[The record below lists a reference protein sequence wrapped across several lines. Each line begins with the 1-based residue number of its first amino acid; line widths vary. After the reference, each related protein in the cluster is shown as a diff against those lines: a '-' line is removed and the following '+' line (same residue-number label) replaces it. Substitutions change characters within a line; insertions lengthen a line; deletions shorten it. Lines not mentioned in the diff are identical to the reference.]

1 MSFEETKTYL
11 GKIKQVDNAIDAMI
25 EDTKSYMDLATKTT
39 GSIDTN
45 AAPSAKE
52 NNDKMAEIVGKIV
65 DTKKAIN
72 YKIDW
77 LIDYKRDVSKNLRQ
91 MKNKESEKILVLHY
105 IRYMSM
111 EDIAEEMGYSTRT
124 ILRKHKT
131 AVQELDAILSDS
143 DKRFNSLPGTKT
155 KES

>member
-1 MSFEETKTYL
+1 MSFEETKRYL
-11 GKIKQVDNAIDAMI
+11 KKIRQMDNAIDAMI
-25 EDTKSYMDLATKTT
+25 EDVKSYMDLATKTT
-39 GSIDTN
+39 GTIDSN
-45 AAPSAKE
+45 AAPSAKG
-52 NNDKMAEIVGKIV
+52 NNDKMTEIVGKIV

-72 YKIDW
+72 VQIDH
-77 LIDYKRDVSKNLRQ
+77 LVDYKKDVSKNLRQ
-91 MKNKESEKILVLHY
+91 MKNKENEKILVLHY

-111 EDIAEEMGYSTRT
+111 SDIAEKMGYNTRT

-143 DKRFNSLPGTKT
+143 DKRFSSLPGNKT

>member
-1 MSFEETKTYL
+1 MSFEETKIYL
-11 GKIKQVDNAIDAMI
+11 GKIRQVDNAIDAMI
-25 EDTKSYMDLATKTT
+25 EDAKSYMDLATKTT
-39 GSIDTN
+39 GSIDPN

-77 LIDYKRDVSKNLRQ
+77 LIDYKKNVSNNLRR
-91 MKNKESEKILVLHY
+91 MKNKENEKILVLHY

-111 EDIAEEMGYSTRT
+111 EDIAVEMGYSTRT

-143 DKRFNSLPGTKT
+143 DKRFSSLPGTKT

>member
-1 MSFEETKTYL
+1 
-11 GKIKQVDNAIDAMI
+11 
-25 EDTKSYMDLATKTT
+25 
-39 GSIDTN
+39 
-45 AAPSAKE
+45 
-52 NNDKMAEIVGKIV
+52 
-65 DTKKAIN
+65 
-72 YKIDW
+72 
-77 LIDYKRDVSKNLRQ
+77 

-143 DKRFNSLPGTKT
+143 DKRFSSLPGTKT

>member
-25 EDTKSYMDLATKTT
+25 EDTKSYMVLATKTT

-77 LIDYKRDVSKNLRQ
+77 LIDYKRDVSKNLRLL
-91 MKNKESEKILVLHY
+91 MN
-105 IRYMSM
+105 R
-111 EDIAEEMGYSTRT
+111 IAMN
-124 ILRKHKT
+124 
-131 AVQELDAILSDS
+131 
-143 DKRFNSLPGTKT
+143 F
-155 KES
+155 

>member
-1 MSFEETKTYL
+1 MSFEETKRYL
-11 GKIKQVDNAIDAMI
+11 RKIRQMDNAIDAMI
-25 EDTKSYMDLATKTT
+25 EDVKSYMDLATKTT
-39 GSIDTN
+39 GSIDPN
-45 AAPSAKE
+45 AAPSTKE

-72 YKIDW
+72 YEIDC

-91 MKNKESEKILVLHY
+91 MKNKENEKILVLHY

-111 EDIAEEMGYSTRT
+111 GNIAEEMGYNTRT
-124 ILRKHKT
+124 ILRKHKK

-143 DKRFNSLPGTKT
+143 DKRFSSLPGDKT

>member
-25 EDTKSYMDLATKTT
+25 EDTKSYMVLATKTT

-111 EDIAEEMGYSTRT
+111 EDIAVEMGYSTRT

-143 DKRFNSLPGTKT
+143 DKRFSSLPGTKT

>member
-1 MSFEETKTYL
+1 
-11 GKIKQVDNAIDAMI
+11 MI
-25 EDTKSYMDLATKTT
+25 EDTKSYMVLATKTT

-77 LIDYKRDVSKNLRQ
+77 LIDYKRDVSKNLRLL
-91 MKNKESEKILVLHY
+91 MN
-105 IRYMSM
+105 R
-111 EDIAEEMGYSTRT
+111 IAMN
-124 ILRKHKT
+124 
-131 AVQELDAILSDS
+131 
-143 DKRFNSLPGTKT
+143 F
-155 KES
+155 

>member
-77 LIDYKRDVSKNLRQ
+77 LIDYKRDV
-91 MKNKESEKILVLHY
+91 
-105 IRYMSM
+105 
-111 EDIAEEMGYSTRT
+111 
-124 ILRKHKT
+124 
-131 AVQELDAILSDS
+131 
-143 DKRFNSLPGTKT
+143 
-155 KES
+155 